1 MKTYQKPEVE
11 ILDVMTEDMIA
22 LSPVEKGFN
31 RNKAPETSETSGNLS
46 RQNDMWETYEEPEY

>member
-11 ILDVMTEDMIA
+11 ILDVMAEDMIA
-22 LSPVEKGFN
+22 ESLVENGFN
-31 RNKAPETSETSGNLS
+31 MNNGNETPETSGNLS